1 MAIDAASVNK
11 FSVPWWEQPGSVINQ
26 ADHFFT
32 HNLEA
37 SERRFLE
44 LGIKE
49 TGMEAVVLGQAAAVV
64 QNRTAQQIWHHGKGC
79 ILAGPFD
86 GMRYL
91 PIALHSLL
99 LPKLLG
105 TYEAELIPLLEE
117 LLPQL
122 NFLIDVG
129 CAEGY
134 YVAGMA
140 YRNPQ
145 LRSIGVDIDIR
156 VQRCLKELTA
166 LNGLYGRVGF
176 TSSTAIALAMEGIR
190 GQGLV
195 IVDVDGSEAEVL
207 FTLQKHLV
215 CSDLI
220 GCVDL
225 ILETDRSANG
235 SSNQLELEHLLGQT
249 GFQIKGVI
257 SQDPSLRFSPLLSH
271 FTFPSWA
278 ACGWE
283 RDYPEQCWLHA
294 RWQR

>member
-1 MAIDAASVNK
+1 MTIGATSDSK
-11 FSVPWWEQPGSVINQ
+11 FSLPWWEQPDSLINL
-26 ADHFFT
+26 ADIFFT
-32 HNLEA
+32 HQLEA
-37 SERRFLE
+37 SERRLLE

-49 TGMEAVVLGQAAAVV
+49 TGIEAVVLGQAASVV
-64 QNRTAQQIWHHGKGC
+64 QNRTTKQIWHHGEGC

-105 TYEAELIPLLEE
+105 TYEAELSPLLEE

-122 NFLIDVG
+122 NFFIDVG

-166 LNGLYGRVGF
+166 LNVLYGRVGF
-176 TSSTAIALAMEGIR
+176 TSSTAIALAMEGIK

-207 FTLQKHLV
+207 TALQEHLV
-215 CSDLI
+215 GSDQI
-220 GCVDL
+220 ACVDL

-249 GFQIKGVI
+249 GFQIKSVI
-257 SQDPSLRFSPLLSH
+257 SQDPTLRFSPLLSH